1 MFGRVADTRLRLLD
15 LFPTALKSKYFAVS
29 NSFCLADIQGAGK
42 VPWTEQEVFDHAAD
56 LKLSLPL
63 TIKELILSPG
73 WQGGPLIQLDND
85 ISRPTADD
93 CIVNY
98 IWLRPFVSKF
108 PETVCSGYYAADVF
122 KALDVL
128 VENKLLKSP
137 DPMDTKK
144 SLALEEGGRMKRLM
158 GGLRYLWRSSASVS
172 VNWDIQFLLFCVPL
186 SF

>member
-15 LFPTALKSKYFAVS
+15 LFPTALKSKYFAIR

-63 TIKELILSPG
+63 TIKELILSPE
-73 WQGGPLIQLDND
+73 WQGGLIQLDND

-172 VNWDIQFLLFCVPL
+172 VNWDIQFLLCCVPL